1 MKSSNK
7 HKYKYDLFLNKIL
20 ILKFF
25 VDLLP
30 DFYAVNVNGNG
41 YKVFSRVGNC
51 KAYFQSGEQI
61 ILYQYGDRLKI
72 ANLKSGNLECQ
83 NIGYMID
90 SSLPPYETTGELP
103 SEESDKTYTLTTTPF
118 NQKMTIEIEILKKC
132 EKKIGFKIIK
142 PSGKQQES
150 VSREQCESRD
160 YWNKN
165 YPNQYL
171 IVSFSENKCNFADI
185 KKVILV
191 KNSERKPFFHSS
203 SCH

>member
-1 MKSSNK
+1 M
-7 HKYKYDLFLNKIL
+7 
-20 ILKFF
+20 
-25 VDLLP
+25 
-30 DFYAVNVNGNG
+30 
-41 YKVFSRVGNC
+41 
-51 KAYFQSGEQI
+51 
-61 ILYQYGDRLKI
+61 YQYGDRLKI

-90 SSLPPYETTGELP
+90 SSLPRYETTEELP

-160 YWNKN
+160 YWNTN

-185 KKVILV
+185 KKVIFV